1 MQCSYC
7 GGEIEKGIK
16 SCPHCGTLNPSQ
28 DVKNALLWTVGML
41 TLFTIIYKVF
51 Y

>member
-7 GGEIEKGIK
+7 QGEIEKGIK

-28 DVKNALLWTVGML
+28 DTKTALLWTVGMIAVF
-41 TLFTIIYKVF
+41 TLIYNIF